1 MNFFQK
7 YSFLLFLL
15 SASTLFAQKSTIAEE
30 DFDRAWYFQNMR
42 NQVYNLDVDPNW
54 VKDQSGFWYIA
65 DTEEGK
71 ICWTV
76 SLYNLEKAEAFDREQ
91 LAQLLRDSLRIKAQA
106 NDLPIQRITWLEE
119 GIIQF
124 RIGTRTFKADMNQNL
139 LRELKPTSSGYNP
152 LESSSPNG
160 QWAAFSQ
167 NHNLFLR
174 ATETQ
179 EEIQLSHQGKKDYE
193 YASDYYWDDIIEGEN
208 GERAERFRVNWS
220 PDSKKILTNIV
231 DFRKGQKMYL
241 LDWSVDTLYRP
252 RLLSYYR
259 GSPGDTSL
267 IYLKPVVFDVE
278 NQKEIPIQIQPVAH
292 FKPVYF
298 DWLNGGEKLLGIYWE
313 RGYKTLHI
321 TVIDPLTGE
330 VTDKYTETS
339 ETNIDN
345 QFFTYRF
352 TQDGKTLFFT
362 SERSGWNHIYRLNLE
377 NGELTQLTEGDFFVS
392 GIKAVDEK
400 AGIIYFIASGEN
412 PKRNPYHDYFYRI
425 ETSGKGMKLLTP
437 EDANHA
443 VSVSPDYQ
451 YFVDNYSSISQPTIS
466 VLRNTRNGKLA
477 LPLSTADAA
486 KLEKK
491 GGNIRKCLRPLPGTE
506 RRKYTVRS
514 GNLHILTRRN
524 PIL

>member
-1 MNFFQK
+1 
-7 YSFLLFLL
+7 
-15 SASTLFAQKSTIAEE
+15 
-30 DFDRAWYFQNMR
+30 
-42 NQVYNLDVDPNW
+42 
-54 VKDQSGFWYIA
+54 
-65 DTEEGK
+65 
-71 ICWTV
+71 
-76 SLYNLEKAEAFDREQ
+76 
-91 LAQLLRDSLRIKAQA
+91 
-106 NDLPIQRITWLEE
+106 
-119 GIIQF
+119 
-124 RIGTRTFKADMNQNL
+124 
-139 LRELKPTSSGYNP
+139 
-152 LESSSPNG
+152 
-160 QWAAFSQ
+160 
-167 NHNLFLR
+167 
-174 ATETQ
+174 
-179 EEIQLSHQGKKDYE
+179 
-193 YASDYYWDDIIEGEN
+193 

-278 NQKEIPIQIQPVAH
+278 NQTEIPIQIQPVAH

-298 DWLNGGEKLLGIYWE
+298 DWLNEGEKLLGIYWE

-339 ETNIDN
+339 KTNIDN

-400 AGIIYFIASGEN
+400 AGIIYLTAAGEN

-437 EDANHA
+437 EDANHE

-466 VLRNTRNGKLA
+466 VLRNTHNGKLA

-491 GGNIRKCLRPLPGTE
+491 GWEYPEAFTAIARDGKTKIYGAIWKPTHFDPAKSYPVIDHSYTGPHTQVFPRNFEAGLNGTNQSLAE
-506 RRKYTVRS
+506 LGFIVIQVDGLGSARR
-514 GNLHILTRRN
+514 
-524 PIL
+524 